1 MTKDLGHLDMTGD
14 AVAALMN
21 GLSAMKCTTYVGLAH
36 VDKDMIGRCGNLDAG
51 ERRKLWIWVKEQK
64 EGPLKSECD
73 GGEGGEGPKT
83 SFRKDPR
90 ENMSKTAIK
99 KYEKRLREIALDE
112 EERRTG
118 LNIVFKAKLP
128 DDAFRFMMG
137 FLY

>member
-1 MTKDLGHLDMTGD
+1 MKQQKDG
-14 AVAALMN
+14 A
-21 GLSAMKCTTYVGLAH
+21 
-36 VDKDMIGRCGNLDAG
+36 
-51 ERRKLWIWVKEQK
+51 
-64 EGPLKSECD
+64 LKSECG
-73 GGEGGEGPKT
+73 GGEGGEGGVGGGGQKT